1 MNDGYDTGGSATA
14 LARVSNNSG
23 ALSATESAMGDRSLA
38 KTSAHTHALA
48 AQQEAKI
55 KAQYTMALARP
66 RDIDDARLKLVK
78 RCRATRFAEGSRYK
92 KPQGQK
98 QDANGKW
105 VQNYVEG
112 WSIRFVEEA
121 IRSLGNIRVET
132 NVTSDDSE
140 RRMIAVSVIDMESN
154 IPYTAEITIN
164 KTVERKQLKKNQM
177 PLLVRTNSYGAP
189 VYILPATD
197 DEVRM
202 SEARLISMTVRTL
215 GLRLVPG
222 DILDECLEVVQATQK
237 SDVDSDPAA
246 ARKRLVDAFDG
257 IGVRPVDIVEYLGGR
272 PLDALTPDL
281 ILELRGVFQLMR
293 EEHVRWMDILGSSPY
308 VERDDGDEP
317 KKDGAAAK
325 LREKIETKAE
335 ANAEK
340 DKIAADRRAA
350 VRSIAEAVGY
360 DMKAVQTVLQQ
371 VNAGKDAANIARYSR
386 EQTGIEDEIVVNEII
401 SRATTAG
408 LLKTKQEP
416 KLEDKAPETPKTAP
430 AVPPAA
436 ETKLEANKGKRGAP
450 SNTKFAAI
458 AQQEGVS
465 VEIVAE
471 IAKYAAGEDPDAT
484 VAGLLNHAGFKVDEP
499 TVGIVRAALRK

>member
-1 MNDGYDTGGSATA
+1 
-14 LARVSNNSG
+14 
-23 ALSATESAMGDRSLA
+23 
-38 KTSAHTHALA
+38 
-48 AQQEAKI
+48 
-55 KAQYTMALARP
+55 
-66 RDIDDARLKLVK
+66 
-78 RCRATRFAEGSRYK
+78 
-92 KPQGQK
+92 
-98 QDANGKW
+98 
-105 VQNYVEG
+105 
-112 WSIRFVEEA
+112 
-121 IRSLGNIRVET
+121 
-132 NVTSDDSE
+132 
-140 RRMIAVSVIDMESN
+140 
-154 IPYTAEITIN
+154 
-164 KTVERKQLKKNQM
+164 
-177 PLLVRTNSYGAP
+177 
-189 VYILPATD
+189 
-197 DEVRM
+197 
-202 SEARLISMTVRTL
+202 
-215 GLRLVPG
+215 
-222 DILDECLEVVQATQK
+222 
-237 SDVDSDPAA
+237 
-246 ARKRLVDAFDG
+246 
-257 IGVRPVDIVEYLGGR
+257 
-272 PLDALTPDL
+272 
-281 ILELRGVFQLMR
+281 
-293 EEHVRWMDILGSSPY
+293 MDILGSSPY

-371 VNAGKDAANIARYSR
+371 VNAGKDAANIARYSC

-465 VEIVAE
+465 VEIVGFSWYSFCCSASRNSSANWYRSSGRVARALQTMASSTE
-471 IAKYAAGEDPDAT
+471 SIAGSFCDGGMNLPWHTA
-484 VAGLLNHAGFKVDEP
+484 
-499 TVGIVRAALRK
+499 RAIWR